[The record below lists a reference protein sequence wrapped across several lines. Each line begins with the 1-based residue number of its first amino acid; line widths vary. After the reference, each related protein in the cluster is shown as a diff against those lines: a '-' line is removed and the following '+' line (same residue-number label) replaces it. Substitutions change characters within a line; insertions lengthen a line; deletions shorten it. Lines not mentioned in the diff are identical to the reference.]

1 VNAIDVGIVSV
12 VPSPYQQDIFQALA
26 NCEGLLVSVYY
37 LESESPDSP
46 WPRSALRPFERVLPG
61 FWVSI
66 GGARFHVVTQPPKL
80 GRHDVIILNSLTSS
94 LSQTY
99 LRKRRPT
106 QKLVLWAEPLR
117 TQPTSL
123 RRAMQ
128 GLLTSPIKK
137 SDAIVAIGSWAT
149 SCYQRQFP
157 NIPTFNIP
165 YHCELEPF
173 LRRSVRPSS
182 KTSETTFLF
191 CGQMI
196 PRKGVDILIRA
207 FDALVMGGAPA
218 RLLLVGRRADLDEM
232 LRPASAAAKERICY
246 EGFIPPDRLPELFAR
261 ADVFVLPS
269 RHDGWGVVV
278 NQAMAAGLPIICTEA
293 VGAGF
298 DLVRDGV
305 NGFRIPVNDPEKLIE
320 VMNFFLEDKQRQ
332 FEFAAASRSFAAQ
345 WTPEQGAE
353 KWRTVLSKVMAQD
366 ANPASV

>member
-12 VPSPYQQDIFQALA
+12 VPSPYQQDIFHALA
-26 NCEGLLVSVYY
+26 NCEGLFVSVYY
-37 LESESPDSP
+37 LEHESPDSP
-46 WPRSALRPFERVLPG
+46 WPRSALRSFERVLPG
-61 FWVSI
+61 FWLSI
-66 GGARFHVVTQPPKL
+66 GGARFHIVTHWPKL
-80 GRHDVIILNSLTSS
+80 DRHDVIILNSLTSS

-99 LRKRRPT
+99 LRKRRST
-106 QKLVLWAEPLR
+106 QKLILWAEPLR
-117 TQPTSL
+117 TQSTSL
-123 RRAMQ
+123 RRATQ
-128 GLLTSPIKK
+128 RLLTSPIEK
-137 SDAIVAIGSWAT
+137 SDAIVAIGSWAR

-165 YHCELEPF
+165 YHCELESF
-173 LRRSVRPSS
+173 LRRSAKPSS
-182 KTSETTFLF
+182 KTSETIFLF

-196 PRKGVDILIRA
+196 PRKGVDVLIRA
-207 FDALVMGGAPA
+207 FDALVMAGAPA
-218 RLLLVGRRADLDEM
+218 QLLLVGRRADLDEM

-305 NGFRIPVNDPEKLIE
+305 NGFRIPVNDPEKLME
-320 VMNFFLEDKQRQ
+320 VMKFFLEDKQRQ
-332 FEFAAASRSFAAQ
+332 FEFGAASRSFAAQ